1 MLSVH
6 YIINQNNIYNNV
18 NINDLQKFPKQL
30 TTHNSQLTTHNSQL
44 TTHNSQLT
52 THNSYSIRT
61 CTYLSSLTCA

>member
-44 TTHNSQLT
+44 TTRIQFEPVHTYHRLLVHNC
-52 THNSYSIRT
+52 YG
-61 CTYLSSLTCA
+61 CV